1 MTGRNGTMP
10 ASNQKVEGS
19 NPSGPTFLYHL
30 SNTLIM
36 KLKFQNEYYYS
47 FIGVIAILAIYIIS
61 ALTNSAAL
69 HLLIS
74 LFSILLGG
82 SMVILGFWGSD
93 FAFAMALKQLDQ
105 SKCKGEIRGKKHKVY
120 VPFMRNYTPLEWWN
134 LNWFLTFMG
143 VFLVALGSVLL
154 GIVAGV
160 YIF

>member
-30 SNTLIM
+30 YNTFIM
-36 KLKFQNEYYYS
+36 KFQREYYYS
-47 FIGVIAILAIYIIS
+47 FVGIIAVFVVYLLPSFVNTLI
-61 ALTNSAAL
+61 L

-74 LFSILLGG
+74 TFSILLGG
-82 SMVILGFWGSD
+82 IMVVLGFWGSD
-93 FAFAMALKQLDQ
+93 FAFAMALKELDQ
-105 SKCKGEIRGKKHKVY
+105 SKEKGEVRGKKNKVC
-120 VPFMRNYTPLEWWN
+120 VPFMKNYTPLEWWN
-134 LNWFLTFMG
+134 INWFITLMG
-143 VFLVALGSVLL
+143 VLLVALGSVLL